1 MALPLIQ
8 SEVPLREVRGHWIAM
23 VRRMAWAILIL
34 VVVVLVDIVSTP
46 LKGGEVRV
54 VVTLGGVAI
63 VGLLA
68 MFAYYEWRADLLVI
82 TNKRLISHRGIGHR
96 TIKMFMLDNVMYVY
110 VKQTGMGRL
119 MDYARV
125 EVVAPGGKG
134 EEVLERAPRPHE
146 LCAEIMELSR
156 AKS

>member
-8 SEVPLREVRGHWIAM
+8 SEIPIREVRGHWIAM

-34 VVVVLVDIVSTP
+34 VVILLVDILGVA
-46 LKGGEVRV
+46 LDGQIRLVL
-54 VVTLGGVAI
+54 TLMGLAI

-96 TIKMFMLDNVMYVY
+96 TVKMFMLDNVMYVY
-110 VKQTGMGRL
+110 VKQTGVGRL

>member
-8 SEVPLREVRGHWIAM
+8 SEVRLREVRGHWIAM
-23 VRRMAWAILIL
+23 MRRLAWAIL
-34 VVVVLVDIVSTP
+34 VLAAVLIVDI
-46 LKGGEVRV
+46 LGRALNGEVRLV
-54 VVTLGGVAI
+54 LTLGGLAI

-82 TNKRLISHRGIGHR
+82 TNKRLISHRGIGNR
-96 TIKMFMLDNVMYVY
+96 TVKMFMLDNVMYVY
-110 VKQTGMGRL
+110 VKQTGLGRL
-119 MDYARV
+119 LDYARV

>member
-1 MALPLIQ
+1 M
-8 SEVPLREVRGHWIAM
+8 REVRGHWIAM

-46 LKGGEVRV
+46 LNGGEVRV
-54 VVTLGGVAI
+54 VVTLGGLAI

>member
-1 MALPLIQ
+1 
-8 SEVPLREVRGHWIAM
+8 M
-23 VRRMAWAILIL
+23 VWAIVILAGIL
-34 VVVVLVDIVSTP
+34 VMDIFGTSMD
-46 LKGGEVRV
+46 GQVRV
-54 VVTLGGVAI
+54 VLTLGGLAI
-63 VGLLA
+63 VGLLM
-68 MFAYYEWRADLLVI
+68 MFAYYEWKADLLVI

-96 TIKMFMLDNVMYVY
+96 TVKMFMLDNVMYVY
-110 VKQTGMGRL
+110 VRQTGIGRL

-156 AKS
+156 AK

>member
-8 SEVPLREVRGHWIAM
+8 SEVPVREVRGHWIAM
-23 VRRMAWAILIL
+23 VRRMTWALLILAAILLI
-34 VVVVLVDIVSTP
+34 DIVFRNS
-46 LKGGEVRV
+46 LDGQIRLVL
-54 VVTLGGVAI
+54 TLGGLAI
-63 VGLLA
+63 VGLLL
-68 MFAYYEWRADLLVI
+68 MFAYYEWKADLLVI

-96 TIKMFMLDNVMYVY
+96 TVKMFMLDNVMYVY
-110 VKQTGMGRL
+110 VKQTSMGRL
-119 MDYARV
+119 LDYARV

-156 AKS
+156 AKA

>member
-8 SEVPLREVRGHWIAM
+8 SEIPVREVRGHWIAM
-23 VRRMAWAILIL
+23 VMRMAWAGLIL
-34 VVVVLVDIVSTP
+34 LVVLVLDIFGTVIDGQS
-46 LKGGEVRV
+46 RV
-54 VVTLGGVAI
+54 VLTLGGLAI
-63 VGLLA
+63 VALLA
-68 MFAYYEWRADLLVI
+68 MFAYYEWKADLLVI

-96 TIKMFMLDNVMYVY
+96 TVKMFMLDNVMYVY
-110 VKQTGMGRL
+110 VRQTGMGRL

-156 AKS
+156 AKA